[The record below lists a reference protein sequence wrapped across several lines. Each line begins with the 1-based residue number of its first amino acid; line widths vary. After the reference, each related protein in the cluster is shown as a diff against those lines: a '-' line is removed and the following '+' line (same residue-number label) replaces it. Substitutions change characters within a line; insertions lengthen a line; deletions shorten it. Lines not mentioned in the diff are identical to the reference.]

1 MSLPVAI
8 LAGGLAT
15 RLGPITA
22 STPKSLVDVGGRPF
36 AEHQID
42 LLKRDGL
49 NELVFLVGHLGQ
61 MVRDVLGDGSRLGV
75 RITYVFDG
83 PVPLGT
89 GGALRRALPQL
100 GDAFFV
106 LYGDSY
112 LDCDYRAVER
122 VFTESGKSGLMTVCR
137 NDDQW
142 DRSNVLME
150 NGRLVRYD
158 KVGPT
163 PDMRHIDYGL
173 GVFKASAFTPRLADA
188 RSGQGGRQAD
198 IAFDLAS
205 VYQDLLAA
213 DDLAAFEVPT
223 RFYEIGSPSGL
234 AATREHISHGE
245 TASR

>member
-22 STPKSLVDVGGRPF
+22 ATPKSLVEVGGRPF
-36 AEHQID
+36 AEHQIA
-42 LLKRDGL
+42 LLQRHGMTD
-49 NELVFLVGHLGQ
+49 LVFLVGHLGE
-61 MVRDVLGDGSRLGV
+61 MVQDVLGDGSRLGV

-83 PVPLGT
+83 PVAQGT
-89 GGALRRALPQL
+89 GGAIRAALPEL

-122 VFTESGKSGLMTVCR
+122 VFTASGKSGLMTVCR
-137 NDDQW
+137 NDDRW
-142 DRSNVLME
+142 DRSNVLWE
-150 NGRLVRYD
+150 NGRIIRYD
-158 KVGPT
+158 KVGRT

-173 GVFKASAFTPRLADA
+173 GVFKASAFK
-188 RSGQGGRQAD
+188 GRRGD
-198 IAFDLAS
+198 EGFDLAS
-205 VYQDLLAA
+205 LYQDLLAA
-213 DDLAAFEVPT
+213 DDLASFEVPT

-234 AATREHISHGE
+234 AATREHIAVRARARRE
-245 TASR
+245 TTTR